1 MAEKLTDWQKR
12 RALAGQPAKA
22 PAKATKK
29 APAKAK
35 GKDKQAE

>member
-1 MAEKLTDWQKR
+1 MADKLTEWQKR

-29 APAKAK
+29 AASK
-35 GKDKQAE
+35 GKEQAGE